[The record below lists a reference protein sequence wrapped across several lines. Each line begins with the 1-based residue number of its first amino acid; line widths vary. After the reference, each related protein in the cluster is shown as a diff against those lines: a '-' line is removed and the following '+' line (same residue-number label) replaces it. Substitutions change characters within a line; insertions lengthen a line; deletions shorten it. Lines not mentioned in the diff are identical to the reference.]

1 VLSGAGNRWHTICV
15 SYYDESAKDALI
27 LDAVRPLFA
36 ELSEVTGAA
45 YFLRHWRRGPHLRL
59 NVRTTEKCLSDNVLP
74 AVDRIVGGYLMAH
87 PSQRAL
93 DLAALLPE
101 HRRLAELEREP
112 GPLWPPRPDN
122 VVCLEEYDSRAE
134 VLGGERAAELVE
146 NHYTATNPA
155 AFAALEAI
163 RAEGRRL
170 WTAFELMAATAHV
183 FGNGVSFG
191 FVSFRAHA
199 ENFLSGPDG
208 PALRAKWDN
217 GFRTLRPVLQARLAA
232 VVEDPGATPARRRW
246 IEALSRIGDVAELT
260 MPQAPRG
267 GEPPEYAS
275 PFVRALAAD
284 DNFHRHVLPLPAFRR
299 YRLRLNL
306 LYLHLTRLGI
316 RPVDRLMLGHLLA
329 NTVESA
335 YGVDALALALTN
347 AAQVANRRPRAG
359 AGRTGAPA

>member
-1 VLSGAGNRWHTICV
+1 V

-36 ELSEVTGAA
+36 ELPEVTGAA

-59 NVRTTEKCLSDNVLP
+59 NVHTTEKCLHDTVLP
-74 AVDRIVGGYLMAH
+74 AVDRVVGGYLREH
-87 PSQRAL
+87 SSRQAL
-93 DLAALLPE
+93 DFEALLPE

-122 VVCLEEYDSRAE
+122 VVCLEEYDSRAD
-134 VLGGERAAELVE
+134 VLGGARAAELVE
-146 NHYTATNPA
+146 NHYAATNSA

-163 RAEGRRL
+163 RAEGQRL

-183 FGNGVSFG
+183 FGDGVSFG

-199 ENFLSGPDG
+199 ENFLSNPDG

-217 GFRTLRPVLQARLAA
+217 GFRKLRPGLRARLAA
-232 VVEDPGATPARRRW
+232 VVEDPGATPARREW
-246 IEALSRIGDVAELT
+246 IEALSRIDDVGELI

-267 GEPPEYAS
+267 GEPSEHAS
-275 PFVRALAAD
+275 PFLRALLAD
-284 DNFHRHVLPLPAFRR
+284 DNFHHHVLPLPAFRR

-306 LYLHLTRLGI
+306 LYLHLTRLGV

-329 NTVESA
+329 NTVEA
-335 YGVDALALALTN
+335 GYGVDALDLALTN
-347 AAQVANRRPRAG
+347 AARVASR
-359 AGRTGAPA
+359 